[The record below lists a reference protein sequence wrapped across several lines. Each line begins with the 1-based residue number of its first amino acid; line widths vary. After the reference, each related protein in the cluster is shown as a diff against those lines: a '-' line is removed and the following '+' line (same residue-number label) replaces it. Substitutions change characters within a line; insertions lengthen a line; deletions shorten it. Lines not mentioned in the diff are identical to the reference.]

1 MKKLTMILLV
11 CIITVGYSVSAYAA
25 DWQWITSTDTNTFS
39 FDKESIRKTTTGK
52 YTVWT
57 KNEYT
62 AAASRSLTADIM
74 IDQSIICMM
83 RFMVLVLTQN

>member
-39 FDKESIRKTTTGK
+39 FDKEKVSERQLLENTLYGQRMNIQKQ
-52 YTVWT
+52 
-57 KNEYT
+57 NPEECLMNLCLI
-62 AAASRSLTADIM
+62 SLLLM
-74 IDQSIICMM
+74 YC
-83 RFMVLVLTQN
+83 RE

>member
-39 FDKESIRKTTTGK
+39 FDKESIRTVSYTHLTLPTT
-52 YTVWT
+52 
-57 KNEYT
+57 
-62 AAASRSLTADIM
+62 
-74 IDQSIICMM
+74 
-83 RFMVLVLTQN
+83 